1 VTTVFGME
9 LEIQFIAS
17 SRGEDT
23 EDVHCDPRRACGV
36 HT

>member
-23 EDVHCDPRRACGV
+23 EPGGR
-36 HT
+36 TL